1 MRSDLLTVAVPRSAL
16 TVGMS
21 ASGQR
26 VTSSAGNLLLGPVPG
41 SSPAAGALL
50 IELPGPRRAC
60 WISSSCS
67 LLSQVWSCL
76 SPASTGTPGARC
88 GGADVDV
95 IGASYVTSDQLKLA
109 GSADRLTAAG
119 GRQLAVNVFE
129 VRLDG
134 VDGDVHLA
142 GDLSGAEQ
150 A

>member
-1 MRSDLLTVAVPRSAL
+1 MRPDLPAPRSAFTEGKSL
-16 TVGMS
+16 
-21 ASGQR
+21 SGQR
-26 VTSSAGNLLLGPVPG
+26 ATSVAGNLLLGPCRARQAPG
-41 SSPAAGALL
+41 SLL
-50 IELPGPRRAC
+50 IELPGPRGAC
-60 WISSSCS
+60 WII
-67 LLSQVWSCL
+67 LLLLAEQVWSCL
-76 SPASTGTPGARC
+76 SSASTGTPGARC

-119 GRQLAVNVFE
+119 SRQLAVTVLK

-142 GDLSGAEQ
+142 GDFSGPQQ